1 MAMKSNRSNRQ
12 RGVAAV
18 EFALGLPVL
27 LFMMFGIVQVGAW
40 MSNYV
45 VLTRAASAGARL
57 LASERGF
64 SAPYTDTAGTVSSVT
79 GSLPGTLTTIISVAN
94 SGGTTTCAGASA
106 NTTCATALGTISQ
119 PPPAGTMASVSL
131 SYHFVP
137 PFSGTLYGLASIMP
151 STLSASASV
160 VVQ

>member
-1 MAMKSNRSNRQ
+1 MKSNRSTRQ
-12 RGVAAV
+12 RGLATV

-27 LFMMFGIVQVGAW
+27 LFMMFGIVQVGTW

-45 VLTRAASAGARL
+45 VLTRAASAAARL

-64 SAPYTDTAGTVSSVT
+64 SAPYTDTASVVSAVT
-79 GSLPGTLTTIISVAN
+79 GDLPGTPTVTMEVISS
-94 SGGTTTCAGASA
+94 SGAATCAGTSA

-119 PPPAGTMASVSL
+119 PPPAGTMAYVSL
-131 SYHFVP
+131 SYTFVP
-137 PFSGTLYGLASIMP
+137 PFGGALDGLASIMP
-151 STLSASASV
+151 ATLSASASV